1 MNRKAF
7 EGIWFRPNTLHSKKW
22 ICKFWKFFPTELID
36 FFWKTEI
43 IRVNPYYSP
52 DKIIFCSKC
61 CVQNVLWNCPKWL
74 EIFFLVNVFMN
85 LILVIHH
92 VFKIG
97 LKPDFSV
104 FKKITKSLPSGFF
117 NSPWGKTFRI
127 RILFWSAKYLV
138 WTIPSKTFLF
148 NPT

>member
-1 MNRKAF
+1 MVQTKYFALQKMNMQILKVFPHR
-7 EGIWFRPNTLHSKKW
+7 INWFFLKNWNHKSKPILQPWQDYFLFKM
-22 ICKFWKFFPTELID
+22 L
-36 FFWKTEI
+36 
-43 IRVNPYYSP
+43 
-52 DKIIFCSKC
+52 CSKC
-61 CVQNVLWNCPKWL
+61 TLKLPKM
-74 EIFFLVNVFMN
+74 IGNFFLVNVFMN